1 MISSHILNLPNLILD
16 SGSCGEKWMEK
27 QLGSSDFGIEEKK
40 YGEGFETKYVMGSSN
55 APANE

>member
-1 MISSHILNLPNLILD
+1 
-16 SGSCGEKWMEK
+16 MEK

-55 APANE
+55 APANERTKLMEIELFISRKTHV